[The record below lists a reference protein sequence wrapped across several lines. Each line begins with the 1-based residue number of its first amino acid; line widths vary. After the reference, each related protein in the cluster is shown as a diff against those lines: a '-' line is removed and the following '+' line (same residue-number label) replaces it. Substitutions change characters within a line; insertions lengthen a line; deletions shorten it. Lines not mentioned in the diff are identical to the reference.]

1 MTTDT
6 PEQPG
11 ERRSGRVDRLQSWL
25 VATCAARIWRLG
37 RRVGAS
43 LQTRRVRALLLIAM
57 VGVVLASLAWTV
69 YSNWE
74 TLTGYNWQFDLR
86 YLGVSFAC
94 YSAALFLSILT
105 WHTIIRCLAGLTDFK
120 LNARVYL
127 YSAIAKRLPGVVWH
141 IASRLYLYQQEGIAK
156 TVTST
161 GLALETVMMIV
172 AGMAVYL
179 CSLLFGQR
187 ELLGGAS
194 PWLWLGLVPLLVVM
208 IQPSILVRAVN
219 AVLVKL
225 GRARLEVQVRRRDSL
240 LWVGL
245 YAANWVAGGLSL
257 YFLTLA
263 IHPLPAAAL
272 FDVVGILALSG
283 VLSLIAFFVPGG
295 WGIREVSL
303 ALALRPY
310 LPLPLA
316 VAVPLLFRLWL
327 ILGEI
332 FWVGVSAALSSRS
345 GH

>member
-1 MTTDT
+1 MASSNRIATDT

-11 ERRSGRVDRLQSWL
+11 NGQPGRMGRLLSWL
-25 VATCAARIWRLG
+25 VETG
-37 RRVGAS
+37 RRAGAS
-43 LQTRRVRALLLIAM
+43 LQTRRARTLVLIAL
-57 VGVVLASLAWTV
+57 VGAVLLSLGWTV

-74 TLTGYNWQFDLR
+74 MLVSYDWQFDLR
-86 YLGVSFAC
+86 YLGVSFVC

-105 WHTIIRCLAGLTDFK
+105 WHAIIRCLAGLTDFK

-127 YSAIAKRLPGVVWH
+127 YSAIAKRLPGVVWY
-141 IASRLYLYQQEGIAK
+141 IASRLYMYQQEGIAK

-161 GLALETVMMIV
+161 GLVLETAMMIV

-179 CSLLFGQR
+179 GSLLLGQQGSI
-187 ELLGGAS
+187 GGGL
-194 PWLWLGLVPLLVVM
+194 LWLALVPLLVVM
-208 IQPSILVRAVN
+208 IQPSLLVRAVN
-219 AVLVKL
+219 AVLARL
-225 GRARLEVQVRRRDSL
+225 GRSRLEMQVRRQDSL

-272 FDVVGILALSG
+272 FDVVGTVALSG
-283 VLSLIAFFVPGG
+283 ALSLIAFFVPGG

-303 ALALRPY
+303 TLALRPY

-316 VAVPLLFRLWL
+316 LAVPLLFRLWL
-327 ILGEI
+327 VLGEI
-332 FWVGVSAALSSRS
+332 FWVGVSAALSPKS